1 MREIRIFELDRPG
14 VPVSWRSARAQ
25 TIAAQA
31 GRLWVTQEH
40 QLQDIWLKP
49 GQSIEVPAG
58 VRFWLSGEPVDGTPA
73 RFAVTED
80 INAPRRLLRQ
90 PQNWLIAASF
100 VGLSLFAGSLA
111 VHLRD
116 RTLDNATAVSTDAG
130 RWRPNDPRLAGAAVE
145 LDAANMELRQ
155 AMEQAPNSPALQ
167 RLLYR
172 TQKQQSQL
180 RQMEHQAG

>member
-1 MREIRIFELDRPG
+1 MNEFEWLRQT
-14 VPVSWRSARAQ
+14 RAL
-25 TIAAQA
+25 
-31 GRLWVTQEH
+31 R
-40 QLQDIWLKP
+40 
-49 GQSIEVPAG
+49 
-58 VRFWLSGEPVDGTPA
+58 EPVT
-73 RFAVTED
+73 
-80 INAPRRLLRQ
+80 PRRDLWPGIEAALDAADASTVVPTARRAWRQ
-90 PQNWLIAASF
+90 PHNWLIAASF

-116 RTLDNATAVSTDAG
+116 RTLANATAATTPDVS

-155 AMEQAPNSPALQ
+155 AIEQAPDSPALQ
-167 RLLYR
+167 RLLLR